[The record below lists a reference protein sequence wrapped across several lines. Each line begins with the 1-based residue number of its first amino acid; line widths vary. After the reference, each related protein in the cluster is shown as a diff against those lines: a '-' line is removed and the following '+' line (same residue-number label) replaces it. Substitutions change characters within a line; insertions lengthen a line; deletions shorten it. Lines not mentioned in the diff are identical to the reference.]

1 MSTHAGALR
10 DSMTMLRRNL
20 KHAKRYP
27 SLTFGT
33 LLIPVLLLLIFAGV
47 FGRTLGAGIGGGHYI
62 DYIAPGIFLIAATGG
77 AIGTAVGI
85 SMDMTEGIINRFR
98 TMAISPASVLTGHVL
113 GSVIQTL
120 LSIVLVVGVAAL
132 MGFRPD
138 ASVVEWL
145 AAFGLLALLTLALTW
160 VSAGIG
166 LVARNPESASNIP
179 TPFTFL
185 PMLGSGFVP
194 PESMPAG
201 VRWFAEHQPFTP
213 MIETLRGLLLGTPI
227 GNDGLVALAWCAVLT
242 VVGYLWAKATFRR
255 DPKPGR

>member
-1 MSTHAGALR
+1 MSTRADALR

-20 KHAKRYP
+20 KHAQRYP
-27 SLTFGT
+27 ALTFGT
-33 LLIPVLLLLIFAGV
+33 LLIPVILLLLFVGV
-47 FGRTLGAGIGGGHYI
+47 FGRTLGAGIGGDHYI

-77 AIGTAVGI
+77 SVGTAVGV

-98 TMAISPASVLTGHVL
+98 TMAISPASVLTGHVV
-113 GSVIQTL
+113 GSVLQTM

-138 ASVVEWL
+138 ASGVEWL

-160 VSAGIG
+160 LSAGIG
-166 LVARNPESASNIP
+166 LVARSPESASNIP
-179 TPFTFL
+179 TPFLFL

-201 VRWFAEHQPFTP
+201 VAWFAEHQPFTP
-213 MIETLRGLLLGTPI
+213 MIETLRGLLLGTAI
-227 GNDGLVALAWCAVLT
+227 GIDGLVAVAWCVVLT
-242 VVGYLWAKATFRR
+242 AVGYTWARRTFRR
-255 DPKPGR
+255 EPRPAR